1 LGNVTDAPALVAD
14 ESEPLDANKAETRK
28 FHIGHD
34 VKLHWSK
41 SSLLKLT
48 ARCREMASG
57 SADDIEAFATLL
69 SLARSYEAKAAR
81 LSTWQGRK
89 VDSGYL
95 SVATKSAMSAI
106 SALLSERLGMSGR
119 GSSMRNAGLFELKL
133 GIAASDAKDRR
144 LIGCKFLVT
153 FHDVAVGA
161 PTVCENFA
169 VVGISGERR

>member
-57 SADDIEAFATLL
+57 SADDIEAVATLPDL
-69 SLARSYEAKAAR
+69 TKPR
-81 LSTWQGRK
+81 LL
-89 VDSGYL
+89 GYQHGKGEKL
-95 SVATKSAMSAI
+95 TRAI
-106 SALLSERLGMSGR
+106 
-119 GSSMRNAGLFELKL
+119 
-133 GIAASDAKDRR
+133 
-144 LIGCKFLVT
+144 
-153 FHDVAVGA
+153 
-161 PTVCENFA
+161 
-169 VVGISGERR
+169 